1 MLTFLNL
8 GTLHV
13 TEMRQ
18 EVVKKIV
25 KEKKIVKSK
34 IDIYIFISIFMHVHI
49 LYIYIYKKLSIL
61 NAPLQGQRY
70 GKQMS
75 MF

>member
-34 IDIYIFISIFMHVHI
+34 IDIYIFHKYIYACAYFIY
-49 LYIYIYKKLSIL
+49 LYI
-61 NAPLQGQRY
+61 
-70 GKQMS
+70 
-75 MF
+75 

>member
-1 MLTFLNL
+1 MFFMTKKILNVDISEF

-34 IDIYIFISIFMHVHI
+34 IDIYIFHKYIYACAYFIY
-49 LYIYIYKKLSIL
+49 LYI
-61 NAPLQGQRY
+61 
-70 GKQMS
+70 
-75 MF
+75 